1 VKIQSNSKLLFIGDS
16 ITDCG
21 RARPI
26 GQGVFDQALGN
37 GYVNLVDAAFASGYP
52 DYRISTINMG
62 VSGNTVRDLKA
73 RWSSDVME
81 LKPDWLSVMIG
92 INDVWGNFSLL
103 GAFRQNISEQEFTDT
118 LTGLI
123 QQVRPSLQGL
133 VLMTPYY
140 LETNRQEPLRDLM
153 DRFGD
158 RVKEI
163 AETQD
168 AILVDTQAHFDRVLE
183 CTDPFHLAEDR
194 VHVNSTGHMILA
206 RAFLGQIGF
215 DWNRKP
221 NPDR

>member
-1 VKIQSNSKLLFIGDS
+1 MHIEPKSRLLFIGDS

-26 GQGVFDQALGN
+26 GQGSFDQALGN
-37 GYVNLVDAAFASGYP
+37 GYVNLVDAAIASGYP

-62 VSGNTVRDLKA
+62 VSGNTVRDLKS
-73 RWSSDVME
+73 RWTRDV
-81 LKPDWLSVMIG
+81 LDLNPDWLCVMIG

-103 GAFRQNISEQEFTDT
+103 GAFRQNISEDEFSDT

-140 LETNRQEPLRDLM
+140 LETDPQEPLRDLM
-153 DRFGD
+153 DRFGE

-163 AETQD
+163 AGNQ
-168 AILVDTQAHFDRVLE
+168 AGILVDTQAHFDRVLE
-183 CTDPFHLAEDR
+183 LTDPTQLAEDR

>member
-1 VKIQSNSKLLFIGDS
+1 MNIQPNGRILFIGDS

-26 GQGVFDQALGN
+26 GQGKFDLALGN
-37 GYVNLVDAAFASGYP
+37 GYVNLIDAAFASGYP

-62 VSGNTVRDLKA
+62 VSGNTVRDLKS
-73 RWSSDVME
+73 RWSSDVLD

-103 GAFRQNISEQEFTDT
+103 GAFRQNISEDEFTDT
-118 LTGLI
+118 LTELI
-123 QQVRPSLQGL
+123 QRVRPGLQGL

-140 LETNRQEPLRDLM
+140 LETDHREPLREMM

-158 RVKEI
+158 RVKGI
-163 AETQD
+163 AESFN
-168 AILVDTQAHFDRVLE
+168 AILVDTQSAFDRVLQW
-183 CTDPFHLAEDR
+183 TDPIQLAEDR

-206 RAFLGQIGF
+206 RAFLKQIGF
-215 DWNRKP
+215 SWDRKP
-221 NPDR
+221 KPDR